1 MQFKL
6 HSKTMKQRQAGA
18 VLIVALVMVLLMTIV
33 GVSAIKGSNLQELMA
48 GNVRDK
54 QISFQAAEAALR
66 DAEASVNGVNPP
78 NIGGATVGFVEQIAA
93 GSVSSHWRN
102 NFVWFDKTTQFS
114 VLTDMDLKMIH
125 DKPRYVVEK
134 LDVTYVPGSDGR
146 AVDLLGVQNAPEI
159 MIYRITGRGVG
170 VTDSSITYLQSLY
183 RRQ

>member
-54 QISFQAAEAALR
+54 QISFQAAEASLR
-66 DAEASVNGVNPP
+66 AAETAVNGINPP
-78 NIGGATVGFVEQIAA
+78 NIGGAAIGFMEQLDE

-102 NFVWFDKTTQFS
+102 DFVWFEGSNQFS
-114 VLTDMDLKMIH
+114 VLTDMALEMTYE
-125 DKPRYVVEK
+125 KPRYVVEK
-134 LDVTYVPGSDGR
+134 LDVTYIPGSDGR

-159 MIYRITGRGVG
+159 MIYRITGRGIG
-170 VTDSSITYLQSLY
+170 LTENSITYLQSLY